1 MRVLSPNG
9 IYVMLGG
16 GSYNRVFQAMLMGPL
31 ISMTDKKMGLL
42 LHKPNQKDLNYLTV
56 LFEAGKV
63 VPIIDK
69 HFLLSEVAEAFR
81 YYGKDL
87 AIGKVVLTV

>member
-1 MRVLSPNG
+1 
-9 IYVMLGG
+9 MLGG

-42 LHKPNQKDLNYLTV
+42 MHKPNKKDLNYLAE
-56 LFEAGKV
+56 LFEAGKL
-63 VPIIDK
+63 VPIIDRK
-69 HFLLSEVAEAFR
+69 YPLSDVIEAFR

-87 AIGKVVLTV
+87 ALGKVVITV